1 MIYLVIIDI
10 CVSELWYWKACLN
23 PWKNIGTSQLF
34 VCPKPY
40 RRYNY
45 TNMHFKIQS
54 QPIGMFEILP
64 SKNIAHVGMIFVV
77 SLLPNTDKPIL
88 LLCPV
93 SYWHC

>member
-1 MIYLVIIDI
+1 
-10 CVSELWYWKACLN
+10 
-23 PWKNIGTSQLF
+23 
-34 VCPKPY
+34 
-40 RRYNY
+40 
-45 TNMHFKIQS
+45 MHFKIQS

-93 SYWHC
+93 SYWHCKVPIVIFYIGSEIQIF